1 MKELKEKAKEF
12 LKNSGNNNDYTSL
25 KNLIKGFN
33 KTDIEGI
40 PDEAFKY
47 VKYIFESFYSE
58 MTETATQR
66 CSQEKVF
73 RKYAANLQ

>member
-25 KNLIKGFN
+25 KNLIKGFD
-33 KTDIEGI
+33 KADIESI

-47 VKYIFESFYSE
+47 VRYLFESFYSE
-58 MTETATQR
+58 MNTEA
-66 CSQEKVF
+66 VF
-73 RKYAANLQ
+73 